1 MTVYKRG
8 SIGEQVKQIQKALGI
23 KVDGIFGK
31 GTEDAVKKFQ
41 GENYLT
47 ADGKVGPKTM
57 KILMEKMDTD
67 LSVII
72 KPKESLDIKDYYLPK
87 REYINGKYN
96 NDYIVLHHTAG
107 YDNPK
112 AVVDCWAKDSLGRVA
127 TEFVIG
133 GQRCTDG
140 RSIYDGQIVR
150 TYPEGNQGYHISTSG
165 SSYINIHTVGT
176 ELCKMGWVK
185 NGKTY
190 TGSIVRPDQI
200 VSLKEP
206 FRGYINWH
214 KYTTKQIEVLRD
226 LLLYVANRDN
236 IDLHTGI
243 YKWIKTEG
251 AMKAFDFHQDAYSG
265 KVKGLI
271 THANIRKSKYDVSPQ
286 PELID
291 MILTL

>member
-150 TYPEGNQGYHISTSG
+150 TYPEGNQGYHIGASG
-165 SSYINIHTVGT
+165 SSYMNIHSVGI
-176 ELCKMGWVK
+176 ELCNMGWVK

>member
-1 MTVYKRG
+1 MAVYKRG

-23 KVDGIFGK
+23 KADGIFGK

-41 GENYLT
+41 GENCLT

-150 TYPEGNQGYHISTSG
+150 TYPEGNQGYHIGTSG
-165 SSYINIHTVGT
+165 SSYMNIHSVGI
-176 ELCKMGWVK
+176 ELCNMGWVK

>member
-1 MTVYKRG
+1 
-8 SIGEQVKQIQKALGI
+8 
-23 KVDGIFGK
+23 
-31 GTEDAVKKFQ
+31 
-41 GENYLT
+41 
-47 ADGKVGPKTM
+47 
-57 KILMEKMDTD
+57 MDTD

-150 TYPEGNQGYHISTSG
+150 TYPEGNQGYHIGASG
-165 SSYINIHTVGT
+165 SSYMNIHSVGI
-176 ELCKMGWVK
+176 ELCNMGWVK

-226 LLLYVANRDN
+226 LLLYIANRDN

>member
-8 SIGEQVKQIQKALGI
+8 SIGEQVKQIQKALDI

-72 KPKESLDIKDYYLPK
+72 KPKELLDIKDYYLPK

-150 TYPEGNQGYHISTSG
+150 TYPEGNQGYHIGTSG
-165 SSYINIHTVGT
+165 SSYMNIHSVGI
-176 ELCKMGWVK
+176 ELCNMGWVK
-185 NGKTY
+185 NGQTY

>member
-1 MTVYKRG
+1 MSVYKRG

-23 KVDGIFGK
+23 KADGIFGK

-41 GENYLT
+41 GENCLT

-67 LSVII
+67 LSAII

-150 TYPEGNQGYHISTSG
+150 TYPEGNQGYHIGTSG
-165 SSYINIHTVGT
+165 SSYMNIHSVGI
-176 ELCKMGWVK
+176 ELCNMGWVK

-214 KYTTKQIEVLRD
+214 KYATKQIEVLRD

>member
-1 MTVYKRG
+1 MSVYKRG

-23 KVDGIFGK
+23 KADGIFGK

-41 GENYLT
+41 GENCLT

-150 TYPEGNQGYHISTSG
+150 TYPEGNQGYHIGASG
-165 SSYINIHTVGT
+165 SSYMNIHSVGI
-176 ELCKMGWVK
+176 ELCNMGWVK

>member
-1 MTVYKRG
+1 MAVYKRG

-23 KVDGIFGK
+23 KADGIFGK

-41 GENYLT
+41 TENGLT
-47 ADGKVGPKTM
+47 ADGKVGTKTLDR
-57 KILMEKMDTD
+57 LMENMDTD
-67 LSVII
+67 LSPIVT
-72 KPKESLDIKDYYLPK
+72 PKEFLDIKEHLLPK
-87 REYINGKYN
+87 KEYINGKYS

-107 YDNPK
+107 HDNPN
-112 AVVDCWAKDSLGRVA
+112 AVIDYWATDSLGRVA

-150 TYPEGNQGYHISTSG
+150 AYPEGNQGYHIGASG
-165 SSYINIHTVGT
+165 SSYMNLHSVGI
-176 ELCKMGWVK
+176 ELCNMGWVK
-185 NGKTY
+185 GGKTY
-190 TGSIVRPDQI
+190 TGSIVKPEQI
-200 VSLKEP
+200 ISLKEP

-214 KYTTKQIEVLRD
+214 KYSTKQIEVLRD
-226 LLLYVANRDN
+226 LLLYISKRDN

-251 AMKAFDFHQDAYSG
+251 VMKAFDFHQDAYSG
-265 KVKGLI
+265 KIKGMI
-271 THANIRKSKYDVSPQ
+271 THANVRRDKFDLSPQ

>member
-1 MTVYKRG
+1 MAVYKRG
-8 SIGEQVKQIQKALGI
+8 SIGEQVRQIQKALGI
-23 KVDGIFGK
+23 QADGIFGK

-41 GENYLT
+41 QENGLT
-47 ADGKVGPKTM
+47 VDGKVGPKTLE
-57 KILMEKMDTD
+57 KLMSNMDTD
-67 LSVII
+67 LSPII
-72 KPKESLDIKDYYLPK
+72 KPGTILDIENYYLPK
-87 REYINGKYN
+87 NEYISGKYN
-96 NDYIVLHHTAG
+96 NDYIILHHTAG
-107 YDNPK
+107 WDNPK
-112 AVVDCWAKDSLGRVA
+112 QVVDSWAKDSLGKVA

-140 RSIYDGQIVR
+140 RSIYDGKIVR
-150 TYPEGNQGYHISTSG
+150 AYPEGNQGYHIGTSG
-165 SSYINIHTVGT
+165 SSYMNTHSVGV
-176 ELCKMGWVK
+176 ELCNMGWVK

-190 TGSIVRPDQI
+190 TNSIIRPDQI

-206 FRGYINWH
+206 FRGYISWH

-226 LLLYVANRDN
+226 LLLYIANRDN

-251 AMKAFDFHQDAYSG
+251 AIKAFDFHQDAYNG

-286 PELID
+286 DNLID

>member
-1 MTVYKRG
+1 MAVYKRG
-8 SIGEQVKQIQKALGI
+8 SIGEQVRQIQKALGI
-23 KVDGIFGK
+23 QADGIFGK

-41 GENYLT
+41 QENGLT
-47 ADGKVGPKTM
+47 VDGKVGPKTLE
-57 KILMEKMDTD
+57 KLMSNMDTD
-67 LSVII
+67 LSPII
-72 KPKESLDIKDYYLPK
+72 KPGTVLDIENYYLPK
-87 REYINGKYN
+87 NEYISGKYN
-96 NDYIVLHHTAG
+96 NDYIILHHTAG
-107 YDNPK
+107 WDNPK
-112 AVVDCWAKDSLGRVA
+112 QVVDSWAKDSLGKVA

-140 RSIYDGQIVR
+140 RSIYDGKIVR
-150 TYPEGNQGYHISTSG
+150 AYPEGNQGYHIGTSG
-165 SSYINIHTVGT
+165 SSYMNTHSVGV
-176 ELCKMGWVK
+176 ELCNMGWVK

-190 TGSIVRPDQI
+190 TNSIIRPDQI

-206 FRGYINWH
+206 FRGYIGWH

-226 LLLYVANRDN
+226 LLLYIANRDN

-251 AMKAFDFHQDAYSG
+251 AIKAFDFHQDAYNG
-265 KVKGLI
+265 KVKGMLC
-271 THANIRKSKYDVSPQ
+271 HSSIRKDKWDMSPQ

>member
-1 MTVYKRG
+1 MAVYKRG
-8 SIGEQVKQIQKALGI
+8 SIGEQVKQIQKALDI

-150 TYPEGNQGYHISTSG
+150 TYPEGNQGYHIGASG
-165 SSYINIHTVGT
+165 SSYMNIHSVGI
-176 ELCKMGWVK
+176 ELCNMGWVK

>member
-23 KVDGIFGK
+23 KADGIFGK
-31 GTEDAVKKFQ
+31 ETEDAVKKFQ

-140 RSIYDGQIVR
+140 RSIYDGQILR
-150 TYPEGNQGYHISTSG
+150 TYPEGNQGYHIGTSG
-165 SSYINIHTVGT
+165 SSYMNIHSVGI
-176 ELCKMGWVK
+176 ELCNMGWVK

>member
-1 MTVYKRG
+1 MAVYKRG
-8 SIGEQVKQIQKALGI
+8 SIGEQVRQIQKALGI
-23 KVDGIFGK
+23 QADGIFGK

-41 GENYLT
+41 QENGLT
-47 ADGKVGPKTM
+47 VDGKVGPKTLE
-57 KILMEKMDTD
+57 KLMSNMDTD
-67 LSVII
+67 LSPII
-72 KPKESLDIKDYYLPK
+72 KPGTVLDIENYYLPK
-87 REYINGKYN
+87 NEYISGKYN
-96 NDYIVLHHTAG
+96 NDYIILHHTAG
-107 YDNPK
+107 WDNPK
-112 AVVDCWAKDSLGRVA
+112 QVVDSWAKDSLGKVA

-140 RSIYDGQIVR
+140 RSIYDGKIVR
-150 TYPEGNQGYHISTSG
+150 AYPEGNQGYHIGTSG
-165 SSYINIHTVGT
+165 SSYMNTHSVGV
-176 ELCKMGWVK
+176 ELCNMGWVK

-190 TGSIVRPDQI
+190 TNSIIRPDQI

-206 FRGYINWH
+206 FRGYISWH

-226 LLLYVANRDN
+226 LLLYIANRDN

-251 AMKAFDFHQDAYSG
+251 AIKAFDFHQDAYNG
-265 KVKGLI
+265 KVKGMLC
-271 THANIRKSKYDVSPQ
+271 HSSIRKDKWDMSPQ

>member
-8 SIGEQVKQIQKALGI
+8 SIGEQVKQIQKALDI

-41 GENYLT
+41 GENCLT

-150 TYPEGNQGYHISTSG
+150 TYPEGNQGYHIGTSG
-165 SSYINIHTVGT
+165 SSYMNIHSVGI
-176 ELCKMGWVK
+176 ELCNMGWVK

-226 LLLYVANRDN
+226 LLLYVASRDN

>member
-41 GENYLT
+41 GENCLT

-150 TYPEGNQGYHISTSG
+150 TYPEGNQGYHIGTSG
-165 SSYINIHTVGT
+165 SSYMNIHSVGI
-176 ELCKMGWVK
+176 ELCNMGWVK

>member
-1 MTVYKRG
+1 MAVYKRG

-23 KVDGIFGK
+23 KTDGIFGK

-41 GENYLT
+41 GENCLT

-150 TYPEGNQGYHISTSG
+150 TYPEGNQGYHIGASG
-165 SSYINIHTVGT
+165 SSYMNIHSVGI
-176 ELCKMGWVK
+176 ELCNMGWVK

-206 FRGYINWH
+206 FREYINWH
-214 KYTTKQIEVLRD
+214 KYSDKQIQSLRE
-226 LLLYVANRDN
+226 LLLYIAERDN
-236 IDLHTGI
+236 IDLHKGI
-243 YKWIKTEG
+243 YQWIKQEG
-251 AMKAFDFHQDAYSG
+251 AAKAFDFHQDAYNG
-265 KVKGLI
+265 KVKSLLC
-271 THANIRKSKYDVSPQ
+271 HSNIRKDKFDMSPQ
-286 PELID
+286 SELID

>member
-1 MTVYKRG
+1 MAVYKRG

-41 GENYLT
+41 GENCLT

-150 TYPEGNQGYHISTSG
+150 TYPEGNQGYHIGTSG
-165 SSYINIHTVGT
+165 SSYMNIHSVGI
-176 ELCKMGWVK
+176 ELCNMGWVK

-200 VSLKEP
+200 VSLNEP

>member
-1 MTVYKRG
+1 MAVYKRG

-41 GENYLT
+41 GENCLT

-67 LSVII
+67 LSDII

-150 TYPEGNQGYHISTSG
+150 TYPEGNQGYHIGASG
-165 SSYINIHTVGT
+165 SSYMNIHSVGI
-176 ELCKMGWVK
+176 ELCNMGWVK

>member
-8 SIGEQVKQIQKALGI
+8 SIGEQVKQIQKALDI

-67 LSVII
+67 LSDII

-150 TYPEGNQGYHISTSG
+150 TYPEGNQGYHIGASG
-165 SSYINIHTVGT
+165 SSYMNIHSVGI
-176 ELCKMGWVK
+176 ELCNMGWVK

>member
-23 KVDGIFGK
+23 KDDGIFGK

-41 GENYLT
+41 GENCLT

-150 TYPEGNQGYHISTSG
+150 TYPEGNQGYHIGTSG
-165 SSYINIHTVGT
+165 SSYMNIHSVGI
-176 ELCKMGWVK
+176 ELCNMGWVK

>member
-8 SIGEQVKQIQKALGI
+8 SIGEQVKQIQKALDI

-41 GENYLT
+41 GENCLT

-150 TYPEGNQGYHISTSG
+150 TYPEGNQGYHIGTSG
-165 SSYINIHTVGT
+165 SSYMNIHSVGI
-176 ELCKMGWVK
+176 ELCNMGWVK

>member
-8 SIGEQVKQIQKALGI
+8 SIGEQVKQIQKALDI

-41 GENYLT
+41 GENCLT

-150 TYPEGNQGYHISTSG
+150 TYPEGNQGYHIGTSG
-165 SSYINIHTVGT
+165 SSYMNIHSVGI
-176 ELCKMGWVK
+176 ELCNMGWVK

-226 LLLYVANRDN
+226 LLLYGANRDN
-236 IDLHTGI
+236 IDLQTGI

>member
-150 TYPEGNQGYHISTSG
+150 TYPEGNQGYHIGTSG
-165 SSYINIHTVGT
+165 SSYMNIHSVGI
-176 ELCKMGWVK
+176 EICNMGWVK

>member
-72 KPKESLDIKDYYLPK
+72 KPKELLDIKDYYLPK

-140 RSIYDGQIVR
+140 RRRYDGQIVR
-150 TYPEGNQGYHISTSG
+150 TYPEGNQGYHIGASG
-165 SSYINIHTVGT
+165 SSYMNIHSVGI
-176 ELCKMGWVK
+176 ELCNMGWVK

>member
-1 MTVYKRG
+1 MAVYKRG

-23 KVDGIFGK
+23 KTDGIFGK

-87 REYINGKYN
+87 REYINCKYN

-150 TYPEGNQGYHISTSG
+150 TYPEGNQGYHIGASG
-165 SSYINIHTVGT
+165 SSYMNIHSVGI
-176 ELCKMGWVK
+176 ELCNMGWVK

>member
-1 MTVYKRG
+1 MAVYKRG
-8 SIGEQVKQIQKALGI
+8 SIGEQVKQIQKALDI

-41 GENYLT
+41 GENCLT

-150 TYPEGNQGYHISTSG
+150 TYPEGNQGYHIGASG
-165 SSYINIHTVGT
+165 SSYMNIHSVGI
-176 ELCKMGWVK
+176 ELCNMGWVK

>member
-1 MTVYKRG
+1 MSVYKRG

-23 KVDGIFGK
+23 KADGIFGK

-41 GENYLT
+41 GENCLT

-150 TYPEGNQGYHISTSG
+150 TYPEGNQGYHIGTSG
-165 SSYINIHTVGT
+165 SSYMNIHSVGI
-176 ELCKMGWVK
+176 ELCNMGWVK

-226 LLLYVANRDN
+226 LLLYIANRDN

-251 AMKAFDFHQDAYSG
+251 AIKAFDFHQDAYNG
-265 KVKGLI
+265 KVKGMLC
-271 THANIRKSKYDVSPQ
+271 HSSIRKDKWDVSPQ